1 MTLPYGPNT
10 VKNCESS
17 CHAHEIKFLWFD
29 FCIRCAP
36 TIDLVLL
43 SHGDLAHCGLYPWAY
58 SRWGLKAPAYTTLPV
73 QAMGRIAVTEDV
85 EGIRDEEEVIDEP
98 PESPSV
104 DEENAESGDEPLSAQ
119 DGKKKFIA
127 TVIEVQDAFD
137 SCNTLRYSQ
146 PTHLQGKCTLV
157 PTHLYLTFSGKCQGL
172 TITPFNAGH
181 TLGGTIW
188 KIRSPSSGTIIYA
201 VNVNH
206 MRERHLDGTVLI
218 RQAAGGIFE
227 PLARPD
233 LLITD
238 ADRTPVI
245 TSRRKDRDAALIGK
259 LLSSNSI
266 VI

>member
-1 MTLPYGPNT
+1 MEGILRSSAKVCQKNLLVLVCFCLRLSLRVAST
-10 VKNCESS
+10 V
-17 CHAHEIKFLWFD
+17 
-29 FCIRCAP
+29 
-36 TIDLVLL
+36 DLVLI
-43 SHGDLAHCGLYPWAY
+43 SHGDLAHCGLYPWAH

-85 EGIRDEEEVIDEP
+85 EGLRDEEDFGDEITDSGVNQESASQSSTQDEP
-98 PESPSV
+98 ARYPT
-104 DEENAESGDEPLSAQ
+104 
-119 DGKKKFIA
+119 GKCIP
-127 TVIEVQDAFD
+127 TVIEVQDAFN
-137 SCNTLRYSQ
+137 SMNTLRYSQ
-146 PTHLQGKCTLV
+146 PTHLQGGPFKNFLCSFQPMIVVTL
-157 PTHLYLTFSGKCQGL
+157 GKCQGL

-201 VNVNH
+201 VNMNH

-238 ADRTPVI
+238 ADRAPVI
-245 TSRRKDRDAALIGK
+245 TSRRKDRDAALIGIFC
-259 LLSSNSI
+259 SETI
-266 VI
+266 

>member
-1 MTLPYGPNT
+1 MGNRL
-10 VKNCESS
+10 
-17 CHAHEIKFLWFD
+17 
-29 FCIRCAP
+29 AP

-58 SRWGLKAPAYTTLPV
+58 SRWGLKAPAYSTLPV
-73 QAMGRIAVTEDV
+73 QATGRIAATEDV
-85 EGIRDEEEVIDEP
+85 EGIRDEHDMKDPTSEAKENGDEAAG
-98 PESPSV
+98 ERASKSPSPPPPA
-104 DEENAESGDEPLSAQ
+104 DTK
-119 DGKKKFIA
+119 GKCIA

-137 SCNTLRYSQ
+137 SLNTLRYSQ
-146 PTHLQGKCTLV
+146 PTHLQGAWFRSCFSACL
-157 PTHLYLTFSGKCQGL
+157 LTYTCIPGKCQGL

-206 MRERHLDGTVLI
+206 TKERHLDGTVLI

-238 ADRTPVI
+238 ADRVPVI
-245 TSRRKDRDAALIGK
+245 SSRRKDRDAALIGMFP
-259 LLSSNSI
+259 LLWHHQILI
-266 VI
+266 VFQIL